1 MSKVTLNHMFES
13 ASGKLCKKGSTY
25 VIHYKRSG
33 KMVTAEYHEHEIT
46 NTEALQKVKD
56 AFKSRAKLAGAWWR
70 ANKPSAQNAKGTE
83 NYQLVMKAFAG
94 QRKMDNPYSYLRSLV
109 TPDLKVKLGD
119 LDITDGVKVPSSS
132 DTGGG
137 SSSSGTEGGGSQKP
151 DVDG

>member
-33 KMVTAEYHEHEIT
+33 KMVSAEYHNREMPD
-46 NTEALQKVKD
+46 TEAQQQVKKT
-56 AFKSRAKLAGAWWR
+56 FTQRAKLAAAWWK

-94 QRKMDNPYSYLRSLV
+94 QHKFDNSYSYLRSLV
-109 TPDLKVKLGD
+109 TSELKVCLGD
-119 LDITDGVKVPSSS
+119 LDITGEITSGSGSTTTPTKPGGDGNL
-132 DTGGG
+132 
-137 SSSSGTEGGGSQKP
+137 
-151 DVDG
+151 DG